1 MMLFNWL
8 YSVFVCVLMLN
19 IIAASITFFK
29 KIQKST
35 ASEEKPIST
44 WQDTIEQVLI
54 LIASLV
60 IAMIPIF
67 LLSKVNDR
75 WLAIIYTI
83 IMIHPYLA
91 HINDIFSNVKIIG
104 GIIKNDNSGNLNR
117 KEHIA
122 ILSLALLVSALHRF
136 VPFDKVQSYANTCL
150 NPWITDWIMISFY
163 VGSISSFI
171 FFICSLIV
179 SPLQL
184 MLKGVKRI
192 PVSSVLQYIKKNETK
207 VKLKLLGQ
215 MPTKTLIIPILEYS
229 RGRHIVFRLL
239 LWAVSIIAA
248 MIDVVRIVIC
258 IGGTLLGLLV
268 WYIYVFIKRVIKVLI
283 KMALWVLALSDKNI
297 IAISFR
303 VAIILGLGLTV
314 VANMYSP
321 FLYTHEASASV
332 LEFVS
337 SAIIIPVIFEWILSY
352 KNKMRHK
359 TAN

>member
-1 MMLFNWL
+1 MVLFDSM
-8 YSVFVCVLMLN
+8 YITFVCVLMLN
-19 IIAASITFFK
+19 IIASSIVFFK
-29 KIQKST
+29 KNQKNTVPDEQSN
-35 ASEEKPIST
+35 ST
-44 WQDTIEQVLI
+44 WQDIIWMALTI
-54 LIASLV
+54 IASLV
-60 IAMIPIF
+60 IAIIPVFFI
-67 LLSKVNDR
+67 SKVNDR
-75 WLAIIYTI
+75 WMAIIYTI
-83 IMIHPYLA
+83 IIIHPYLA
-91 HINDIFSNVKIIG
+91 HINDSFSNVKIIG
-104 GIIKNDNSGNLNR
+104 GIIKNDNAGYLNR
-117 KEHIA
+117 KERMA

-136 VPFDKVQSYANTCL
+136 VPFDKVQAYANTCL

-171 FFICSLIV
+171 FFTCSLIV

-283 KMALWVLALSDKNI
+283 KIALWVLALSDKNV

-321 FLYTHEASASV
+321 FLYTHEASAPV